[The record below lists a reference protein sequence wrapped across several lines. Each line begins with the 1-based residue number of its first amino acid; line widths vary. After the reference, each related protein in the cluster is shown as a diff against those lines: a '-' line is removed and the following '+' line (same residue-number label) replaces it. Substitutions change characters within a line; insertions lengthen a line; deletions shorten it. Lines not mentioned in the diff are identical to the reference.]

1 MHELS
6 VSSAVLDTVLKH
18 AAGRR
23 VTVVSLRI
31 GHLRQVVPDSLA
43 FYFELV
49 SRESLCEGARLEQ
62 EYIPAVLRC
71 EACDAEWEIE
81 MPVFRC
87 PACGTGDVEV
97 LTGEEL
103 EVESIEVSQD
113 EEAPCIA

>member
-6 VSSAVLDTVLKH
+6 VSSAVVDTVLKH

-49 SRESLCEGARLEQ
+49 SRETLCEGARLEQ
-62 EYIPAVLRC
+62 EVVAARLRC
-71 EACDAEWEIE
+71 EGCENEWDPEDAW
-81 MPVFRC
+81 FRC
-87 PACGTGDVEV
+87 VRCGGAGAVIAGD
-97 LTGEEL
+97 EL
-103 EVESIEVSQD
+103 EVESIEV
-113 EEAPCIA
+113 EEAACTA

>member
-6 VSSAVLDTVLKH
+6 VSSAVVDTVLKH

-49 SRESLCEGARLEQ
+49 SRETLCEGARLEQ
-62 EYIPAVLRC
+62 EVVPARLRC
-71 EACDAEWEIE
+71 EGCENEWDPEDAW
-81 MPVFRC
+81 FRC
-87 PACGTGDVEV
+87 VRCGGAGAVIAGD
-97 LTGEEL
+97 EL
-103 EVESIEVSQD
+103 EVESIEV
-113 EEAPCIA
+113 EEAACTA

>member
-23 VTVVSLRI
+23 VTVISLRV

-49 SRESLCEGARLEQ
+49 SRETLCEGARLEQ
-62 EYIPAVLRC
+62 EIVAARLRC
-71 EACDAEWEIE
+71 DGCAREWDPEDAW
-81 MPVFRC
+81 FRC
-87 PACGTGDVEV
+87 TGCGGAGAVIAGD
-97 LTGEEL
+97 EL
-103 EVESIEVSQD
+103 EVESIEV
-113 EEAPCIA
+113 EEAACTA